1 MTARDDLLAAL
12 LVERYTNPWWVT
24 PSEVAADNAWRR
36 SLSNSTPEYE
46 DNDLLYARRRRE
58 LVEAWDEH
66 VKEESA

>member
-1 MTARDDLLAAL
+1 MTREELLTAL

-36 SLSNSTPEYE
+36 VLSGTTVTHD
-46 DNDLLYARRRRE
+46 DNELTCARRRRE